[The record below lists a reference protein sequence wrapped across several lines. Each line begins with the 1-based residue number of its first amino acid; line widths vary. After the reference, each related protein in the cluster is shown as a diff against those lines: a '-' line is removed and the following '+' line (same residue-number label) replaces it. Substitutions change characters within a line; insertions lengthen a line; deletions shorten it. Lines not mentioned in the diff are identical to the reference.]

1 MSVPPARRT
10 WIAYDCHGEKLM
22 YAIVGENE
30 LHLKNSSSTSW
41 KKRAGNNISE
51 PQSFIL
57 GKSFGTEL
65 TFLPHMHWCCLCRL
79 HLGEKQAAENDTSQA
94 IKLHPNHVGF
104 MQRHFLR
111 NQEICFEICSKE
123 LLVCFFFSDFQETKV
138 PRSGGEVFLGNI
150 WMHCEVVSEWFH
162 KMLKFNSDA
171 T

>member
-30 LHLKNSSSTSW
+30 LHLQNSSSTSW

-123 LLVCFFFSDFQETKV
+123 LLVCFFSVTFKK
-138 PRSGGEVFLGNI
+138 PRCQDQAGKCFWATFGCTVRLFLNGFTR
-150 WMHCEVVSEWFH
+150 C
-162 KMLKFNSDA
+162 
-171 T
+171 